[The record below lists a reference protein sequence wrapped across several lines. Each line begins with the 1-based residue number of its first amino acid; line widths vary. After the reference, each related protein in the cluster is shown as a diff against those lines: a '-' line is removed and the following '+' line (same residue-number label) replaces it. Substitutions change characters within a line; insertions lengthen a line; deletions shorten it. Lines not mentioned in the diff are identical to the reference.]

1 MRSLI
6 FCLFIL
12 LVSLHGAHGAGLTPD
27 SPEVLASVARGVGYL
42 NAQGASE
49 IRAGGKALIGLAL
62 IKAGAEPDHPLI
74 QAAVEEIRK
83 KLTSEKISFGNP
95 IYDIGISAMFLA
107 ELDPTLYAEELRY
120 LSEALKFTQ
129 QRPGGWGYLSGGNP
143 DHNRG
148 GDMSMTQYAVMGA
161 WSIHRNGGEISEP
174 MMLAVGKWL
183 LFVQGEDGGYAYT
196 SHINANGQV
205 RQEGVRP
212 STTAAGMASV
222 YVLRDLYEMN
232 DSKTS
237 RPGSNDDFVPPK
249 AFRKI
254 RKERVTFGS
263 NMREIRE
270 SLPRADFQRVQD
282 RGNKWLAG
290 KFQDSLD
297 KKTQYFC
304 YYLYA
309 MERYCSFREM
319 AENIR
324 DPSPAWYNQIA
335 EYLMK
340 IQDANGGWS
349 SCGIG
354 TGVDTAYAIL
364 VLRRSTKQS
373 LAKGPTT
380 YDGGNMQG
388 GRGLPRSTDQL
399 EVRDGQ
405 VVSLTELKSVNKLLE
420 GLDDLADW
428 DEETARR
435 LDEVSQTE
443 VDELLTR
450 NKSKAI
456 QVLESGSPQTRL
468 AAVDVLRKSGDVRFA
483 PALIFALSD
492 PDPTI
497 AAAAQSALLTVSR
510 NIHIEALPDSSDK
523 DYEARRETLIEQW
536 KKWYKGIDP
545 DADFQ

>member
-1 MRSLI
+1 MRSLQV
-6 FCLFIL
+6 CL
-12 LVSLHGAHGAGLTPD
+12 LVFLWSPCWIYGAGLTPD
-27 SPEVLASVARGVGYL
+27 SPEVLASVAKGVAYL
-42 NAQGASE
+42 KNAGGQE
-49 IRAGGKALIGLAL
+49 NRAGGKALIGLAL
-62 IKAGAEPDHPLI
+62 IKAGVETDHPLI
-74 QAAVEEIRK
+74 LAAVEAIRK
-83 KLTSEKISFGNP
+83 NMTSDKISFQYP
-95 IYDIGISAMFLA
+95 IYDIGISSMFLS
-107 ELDPTLYAEELRY
+107 ELDPTLYANELRY
-120 LSEALKFTQ
+120 LSDALKYTQ
-129 QRPGGWGYLSGGNP
+129 QQPGGWGYLSNGHP
-143 DHNRG
+143 DNSRG

-174 MMLAVGKWL
+174 MMLAAGKWL
-183 LFVQGEDGGYAYT
+183 LFAQAEDGGFAYT
-196 SHINANGQV
+196 TRINANGQV
-205 RQEGVRP
+205 TRDTTRP

-222 YVLRDLYEMN
+222 YVLRDLYDMN

-254 RKERVTFGS
+254 RKEQTAFGT
-263 NMREIRE
+263 NMREFRE
-270 SLPRADFQRVQD
+270 SMPRSDFQRVQD

-290 KFQDSLD
+290 KFQNSLD
-297 KKTQYFC
+297 RKTQYFC
-304 YYLYA
+304 YFLYA

-319 AENIR
+319 AENVR
-324 DPSPAWYNQIA
+324 DPSPTWYNQIA

-340 IQDANGGWS
+340 IQDSNGGWS

-354 TGVDTAYAIL
+354 VPVDTAYAIL

-405 VVSLTELKSVNKLLE
+405 VVSLTELKSVSKLLE

-428 DEETARR
+428 DEETTQR
-435 LDEVSQTE
+435 LAEVSQTE
-443 VDELLTR
+443 VDELLTK
-450 NKSKAI
+450 NKTKAI
-456 QVLESGSPQTRL
+456 QVLKTGSPQTRL
-468 AAVDVLRKSGDVRFA
+468 AAVDVLRKSGDVRFV

-492 PDPTI
+492 PDPTV

-510 NIHIEALPDSSDK
+510 NIHIEALPDSSEK
-523 DYEARRETLIEQW
+523 DYEIQRKARIEQW
-536 KKWYKGIDP
+536 KKWYKEIDP
-545 DADFQ
+545 EADFL